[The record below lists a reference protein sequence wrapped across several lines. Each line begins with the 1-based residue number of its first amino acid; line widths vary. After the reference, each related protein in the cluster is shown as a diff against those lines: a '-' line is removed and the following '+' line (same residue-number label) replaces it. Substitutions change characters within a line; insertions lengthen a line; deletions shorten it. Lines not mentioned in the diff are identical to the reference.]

1 MTANTQESTFNVF
14 HILSAGDK
22 ELVHSSMLKFLIE
35 EYPIFRKEFLGEEFE
50 HNIELYI
57 KLEHSDNIKEETDDE
72 NKVKPKNK
80 RLRFDLLGYD
90 KPENGKLL
98 FAIENKFKATPTV
111 HQLMLYDKYFNKQ
124 KVLDVIK
131 PSQKASKPSSKKVI
145 LAENFKK
152 YLIVFSE
159 EQIPS
164 DVKEYCEKENWEIRS
179 YFQLN
184 DKSSIENL
192 LEKIEILDKNKNFI
206 AKQYNEFIS
215 NKSTELEKYLG
226 QEKFVSFA
234 KKNREV
240 HFRYLLHIQK
250 LISDKQLE
258 LDPNSEI
265 KYSTGNDGGKN
276 TIPSI
281 NFILEG
287 IKFNHQNIRAAF
299 FGIDGDTIKIGVYYF
314 RDKKEN
320 KGEIEQYLEDVQ
332 NVIWEDLKAK
342 NLKSLQL
349 KKETG
354 RNINLKESKDGTNI
368 GSAFS
373 LFTFESK
380 EKKLDEVI
388 NDCANLLN
396 MYFKIF

>member
-50 HNIELYI
+50 HNTELYI
-57 KLEHSDNIKEETDDE
+57 KLEHSDNIEEETEDE

-111 HQLMLYDKYFNKQ
+111 HQLMLYDKYFNQQ
-124 KVLDVIK
+124 KNCHKD
-131 PSQKASKPSSKKVI
+131 
-145 LAENFKK
+145 FKK

-164 DVKEYCEKENWEIRS
+164 DVKEHCKKEEWEIRS
-179 YFQLN
+179 YFQLY

-215 NKSTELEKYLG
+215 NKSTELKKYLG

-258 LDPNSEI
+258 LDPNGEI

-276 TIPSI
+276 TTPSI

-287 IKFNHQNIRAAF
+287 IKFNHQKIRAAF

-349 KKETG
+349 KKENG

-396 MYFKIF
+396 MYFKYFKPE